1 MRIIDNDVMTC
12 KTCDTT
18 FEYSKDE
25 LMVVPT
31 HPCMTFVMCPN
42 CGQQIIFVASDFEP
56 VKERIIAEEEN
67 GEEKKETE

>member
-1 MRIIDNDVMTC
+1 MRIITDSVTTC

-18 FEYSKDE
+18 FEYNQGE

-31 HPCMTFVMCPN
+31 HPCMTFIVCPN

-56 VKERIIAEEEN
+56 LKDRIIVEDKNEE
-67 GEEKKETE
+67 T